1 MIRQKAELDKIR
13 IAKRERERET
23 EREHMKSRS
32 AQFGWGLNNRD
43 HDESRYYV
51 ALIHL
56 NALLSRILG
65 TAWRLANRVIYSAD
79 HDGPFRPIPWFSY
92 SRPVP
97 KPLPRVHTPDPDGAM
112 TICNEAPVC
121 GDQLE
126 TRTKKH
132 NRSREISRIIR
143 DYSR

>member
-1 MIRQKAELDKIR
+1 MIE
-13 IAKRERERET
+13 
-23 EREHMKSRS
+23 KSNT
-32 AQFGWGLNNRD
+32 QFDSGLNNRD

-112 TICNEAPVC
+112 TICNEAHPC
-121 GDQLE
+121 AGINWKLKRKS
-126 TRTKKH
+126 RTV
-132 NRSREISRIIR
+132 RVR
-143 DYSR
+143 YSRLFTVISHLTTFSKS